1 MLVVEA
7 IYRRLVSHR
16 DPLPALVDDHV
27 SIRRDNVVD
36 LPLPDQAL
44 EHRDVQP
51 SRRDA
56 LASPNLPNCLR
67 IHAEEHRQLGDPLI
81 E

>member
-56 LASPNLPNCLR
+56 LATPICPIAFESMPRNIASWA
-67 IHAEEHRQLGDPLI
+67 IH
-81 E
+81 